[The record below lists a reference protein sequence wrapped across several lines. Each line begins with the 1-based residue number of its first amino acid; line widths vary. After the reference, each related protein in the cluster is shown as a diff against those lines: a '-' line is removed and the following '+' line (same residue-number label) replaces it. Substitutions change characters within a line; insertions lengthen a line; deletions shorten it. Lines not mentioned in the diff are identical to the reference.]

1 MRAKRVITLRR
12 GAMLLV
18 ACIGMLM
25 IGATGTTL
33 AQLCA
38 PCAAGGTYRISLGP
52 TWHVRLS
59 NPSLSVDVQNQ
70 RTGAVTTQVTSNMMN
85 GQTYTK
91 NFPLG
96 TDNYGITNMT
106 LTTDGGTIY
115 GIYCDP
121 SGYVTY
127 PIGNP
132 TLCVRIT
139 VTSGPSPHCY
149 TINLNLVQPVGGVC
163 PSP

>member
-1 MRAKRVITLRR
+1 MRTSYLFTRRR
-12 GAMLLV
+12 GM
-18 ACIGMLM
+18 MLM
-25 IGATGTTL
+25 IASLAMLFIGMSGAAM
-33 AQLCA
+33 AQLCS
-38 PCAAGGTYRISLGP
+38 PCAAGGTYRITIGP

-59 NPSLSVDVQNQ
+59 NASLSVDVQNL
-70 RTGAVTTQVTSNMMN
+70 RTGNVTTQVTSNMVN

-91 NFPLG
+91 NFPIG

-106 LTTDGGTIY
+106 LTTDAGTIY

-132 TLCVRIT
+132 TLCVRVT
-139 VTSGPSPHCY
+139 VTAGPSPHCY
-149 TINLNLVQPVGGVC
+149 TINLNAVPPVGGVC
-163 PSP
+163 PTP